1 MIYTII
7 GVIIAAVV
15 LATGYIGLAA
25 WKRNLIEAIECRAF
39 LNAQIYPCNQLFIDY
54 QFNKPKDEVIVDMS
68 LYEKYKVIFI
78 QVFSEMPPD
87 IGCKAGVRR
96 VDQVCV
102 ANICGMWMW
111 KKCCE

>member
-1 MIYTII
+1 MIYAII
-7 GVIIAAVV
+7 GVIIVAVA
-15 LATGYIGLAA
+15 LTIGYIGLAA
-25 WKRNLIEAIECRAF
+25 WKRNLIETCKYQAF
-39 LNAQIYPCNQLFIDY
+39 LNTQIYPCRQLFIDY
-54 QFNKPKDEVIVDMS
+54 QFNRPKDEVIVDMS

-78 QVFSEMPPD
+78 QVFLETPPD
-87 IGCKAGVRR
+87 IGFKAGVRR